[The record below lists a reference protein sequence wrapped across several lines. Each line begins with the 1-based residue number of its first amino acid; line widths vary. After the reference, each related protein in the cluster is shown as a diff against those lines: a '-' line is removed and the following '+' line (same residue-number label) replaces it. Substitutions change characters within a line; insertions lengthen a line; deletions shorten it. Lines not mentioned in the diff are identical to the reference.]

1 MSYQPTIREPVPEHS
16 TEDFT
21 WEPEKR
27 TFVAERS
34 DFTDKRPWKLVAE
47 GGFEVPYC
55 RLKNP
60 ATGRSVLFVFL
71 HTLESDGPDSEI
83 EAYVFGATP
92 EECEKNPKLFGV
104 QVVFL
109 ND

>member
-1 MSYQPTIREPVPEHS
+1 MITQEPIVEHS
-16 TEDFT
+16 VKDFT

-27 TFVAERS
+27 TFVAECS
-34 DFTDKRPWKLVAE
+34 DFTDRGNPWTLVQE
-47 GGFEVPYC
+47 GNFKVPYL

-60 ATGRSVLFVFL
+60 ATGNSVLFVWL
-71 HTLESDGPDSEI
+71 HNLESDGPDTEI
-83 EAYVFGATP
+83 EGYVFGATP